1 MSFFSDLEKRAQQ
14 INSLLCIG
22 LDPHIAD
29 LPEPTIEAAL
39 TFCKDI
45 VKATEDYALAY
56 KPNIAFFEAFGSEG
70 YQALKTLIASIPS
83 EIPVILDAKRGDIAS
98 TADAYAYSA
107 FEVLGAQAITLNPYL
122 GYDSITPFI
131 KDPKNGAFLVCKTS
145 NPSASDIQDI
155 PLVSGKPVYEH
166 LASLARGWNT
176 QNNIGL
182 VVGATYPS
190 ALRRVRKAAPTLWI
204 LSPGVGVQGGSLE
217 DTLKAGLRPDGLGVM
232 ITISRGIS
240 RAKDPREAAENF
252 VNQINAFRQMWTETP
267 QKVDP
272 YQHHALAKALFEA
285 GCIKFGDFT
294 LKSGL
299 HSPIYIDLRILAS
312 HPQLLFK
319 VATAYSL
326 ILESLTFDRL
336 AAIPYTA
343 IPIGTAVS
351 LQGKW
356 PLIYPRKEVKDYGTK
371 AKIEGVY
378 HPGER
383 VAVIDDLTTTGL
395 SKFEIIET
403 LTHENLMIE
412 DIIVLIDR
420 ESGANE
426 KLIEAGYR
434 LHAVFTLSKLVNLL
448 EEQGMITAE
457 QSQAVKNFIQES
469 KID

>member
-22 LDPHIAD
+22 LDPHVAD

-39 TFCKDI
+39 TFCTDL
-45 VKATEDYALAY
+45 VKATKDYALAF

-70 YQALKTLIASIPS
+70 YQALKTLISSIPPD
-83 EIPVILDAKRGDIAS
+83 IPVILDAKRGDIAS
-98 TADAYAYSA
+98 TADAYAHSA
-107 FEVLGAQAITLNPYL
+107 FEVLGAHAITLNPYL
-122 GYDSITPFI
+122 GFDSITPFI
-131 KDPKNGAFLVCKTS
+131 KDPMHGAFLICKTS

-190 ALRRVRKAAPTLWI
+190 ALKRVRKAAPTLWI
-204 LSPGVGVQGGSLE
+204 LSPGVGTQGGGLE
-217 DTLKAGLRPDGLGVM
+217 DTLKAGLRPDGLGVI

-240 RAKDPREAAENF
+240 RAKDSREAAENF
-252 VNQINAFRQMWTETP
+252 VNQINAFRQTWTETP

-285 GCIKFGDFT
+285 GCIKFGNFT

-299 HSPIYIDLRILAS
+299 QSPIYIDLRILAS

-319 VATAYSL
+319 VATAYYL

-356 PLIYPRKEVKDYGTK
+356 PLIYPRKEAKDYGTK

-403 LTHENLMIE
+403 LTHENLKVE

-426 KLIEAGYR
+426 KLIDAGYR
-434 LHAVFTLSKLVNLL
+434 LHAVFTLSKLVCLL
-448 EEQGMITAE
+448 EEQGLVTPE
-457 QSQAVKNFIQES
+457 QRQAVENFIQES

>member
-1 MSFFSDLEKRAQQ
+1 MSFFTNLEKRARQ

-22 LDPHIAD
+22 LDPHVAD
-29 LPEPTIEAAL
+29 LPEPTVEAAL
-39 TFCKDI
+39 SFCNKL
-45 VKATEDYALAY
+45 VQATQDYALAY

-98 TADAYAYSA
+98 TADAYAHSA
-107 FEVLGAQAITLNPYL
+107 FKVLGAHAITLNPYL

-131 KDPKNGAFLVCKTS
+131 KDPKHGAFLICKTS
-145 NPSASDIQDI
+145 NPGASDIQDI
-155 PLVSGKPVYEH
+155 PLVSGRPVYEH

-190 ALRRVRKAAPTLWI
+190 ALKRVRKAAPTLWI
-204 LSPGVGVQGGSLE
+204 LAPGVGAQGGGLE
-217 DTLKAGLRPDGLGVM
+217 DTLKAGLRPDGLGVI

-240 RAKDPREAAENF
+240 RADDPRQAAGNF
-252 VNQINAFRQMWTETP
+252 VNQINAFRQTWTETP
-267 QKVDP
+267 QMVDP
-272 YQHHALAKALFEA
+272 YQHQDLAKALFEA

-294 LKSGL
+294 LKSGH

-319 VATAYSL
+319 VATAYNL

-403 LTHENLMIE
+403 LTQENLRIE
-412 DIIVLIDR
+412 DIVVLIDR

-426 KLIEAGYR
+426 KLIDAGYR
-434 LHAVFTLSKLVNLL
+434 LHAVFTLSKLVYLL
-448 EEQGMITAE
+448 EDQGLISADQRM
-457 QSQAVKNFIQES
+457 AVEKFIQES